1 MTKTLFSATA
11 MLLILFG
18 AMQLIPYRVD
28 NPLTVQEPTWDSTQ
42 TEELARAACYDCHS
56 NEVNVPWYGKVAPVS
71 WLVKNHVDEGRE
83 ELNFS
88 EMDRTYEEAAEA
100 GEKVLEGE
108 MPPRTYL
115 WMHEEAR
122 LTEAQR
128 QTLAAGLDATLT
140 EPEDEQ
146 LRTGL

>member
-1 MTKTLFSATA
+1 M
-11 MLLILFG
+11 
-18 AMQLIPYRVD
+18 
-28 NPLTVQEPTWDSTQ
+28 
-42 TEELARAACYDCHS
+42 
-56 NEVNVPWYGKVAPVS
+56 NVPWYGKVAPVS

>member
-1 MTKTLFSATA
+1 MPKTLFSATA

>member
-1 MTKTLFSATA
+1 MTKTLFYSTV
-11 MLLILFG
+11 MLLLMFG
-18 AMQLIPYRVD
+18 ALQLIPYRVD

-56 NEVNVPWYGKVAPVS
+56 NEANIPWYGAVAPVS
-71 WLVKNHVDEGRE
+71 WLVKNHVEEARE

-108 MPPRTYL
+108 MPPRTYR

-122 LTEAQR
+122 LSEAER
-128 QTLAAGLDATLT
+128 QALAAGLDATLS